1 MNKTVATLSIERE
14 LNDKLLVIEYEEG
27 NGDVHFHSGVEI
39 CIVEDGKIEA
49 FVNNAKRTLS
59 SGDISIAQPY
69 DSHSYV
75 SCGKSKYCVLVLTEE
90 MSYKLTAIL
99 KSGNFPIPFIVDSS
113 NKSAILENLSEIKRE
128 KENGLLSLGYAYLI
142 LGLIANGTYAP
153 IPSEDVGAELLSRL
167 LLHIHNNSNKSLT
180 LNSISAAFG
189 YHPAYI
195 SAYFKSRLDMCISRY
210 INIIRLKN
218 AVLLMKQKGNNLTQI
233 AYDCGFNST
242 RTFHRAFSK
251 EFGCSPREYV
261 KKMKA

>member
-1 MNKTVATLSIERE
+1 MNKMVATLSIERE

-27 NGDVHFHSGVEI
+27 NGDVHFHAGVEI

-49 FVNNAKRTLS
+49 FVNNAKRTLT
-59 SGDISIAQPY
+59 SGDISIALPY

-75 SCGKSKYCVLVLTEE
+75 SCGKSKYCVLVLTAE
-90 MSYKLTAIL
+90 MSDKFTAIL
-99 KSGNFPIPFIVDSS
+99 KSGNSPIPFIVDSS
-113 NKSAILENLSEIKRE
+113 NKSAILENLSEIKME
-128 KENGLLSLGYAYLI
+128 KENVLLSLGYAYLI
-142 LGLIANGTYAP
+142 LGLIANGTYTP
-153 IPSEDVGAELLSRL
+153 IPSEDVDAELLSRL
-167 LLHIHNNSNKSLT
+167 LLYIHDNSDKSLT

-218 AVLLMKQKGNNLTQI
+218 AVLLMKQNVYSITQI

-242 RTFHRAFSK
+242 RTFYRAFNK
-251 EFGCSPREYV
+251 EFGCSPKEYI
-261 KKMKA
+261 KEMKL